1 MSVAYR
7 AIVPA
12 AGIGSR
18 MRADQP
24 KQYLPLFDRTV
35 LEQTLDRLLALPF
48 IECIVVVISESDRNW
63 ETLAV
68 RSNSRIVTVKGGA
81 ERSHSV
87 LKALDYLAP
96 LSEKEDWVLVHDAA
110 RPCVRTADV
119 LQLKT
124 ILAEDPIGG
133 ILAAPVR
140 DTMKR
145 ATEGRIQTTVERAHL
160 WHALTPQMFRFNLLY
175 QALKAAIS
183 KQLPVTDESSALELA
198 GYHPRIIEGQQDN
211 IKITHPGD
219 LQLAELYLQQQT
231 QQETG

>member
-1 MSVAYR
+1 M
-7 AIVPA
+7 
-12 AGIGSR
+12 
-18 MRADQP
+18 
-24 KQYLPLFDRTV
+24 
-35 LEQTLDRLLALPF
+35 
-48 IECIVVVISESDRNW
+48 
-63 ETLAV
+63 
-68 RSNSRIVTVKGGA
+68 
-81 ERSHSV
+81 

>member
-12 AGIGSR
+12 AGIGTR
-18 MRADQP
+18 MCADQP

-35 LEQTLDRLLALPF
+35 LEQTLNRLLALPF
-48 IECIVVVISESDRNW
+48 IDCIVVAISKSDCDW
-63 ETLAV
+63 ETLAAS
-68 RSNSRIVTVKGGA
+68 SNSRIVTVQGGA
-81 ERSHSV
+81 ERCHSV
-87 LKALDYLAP
+87 LNALDYLAP
-96 LSEKEDWVLVHDAA
+96 LSEKQDWVLVHDAA
-110 RPCVRTADV
+110 RPCVRTSDV
-119 LQLKT
+119 LLLKT
-124 ILAEDPIGG
+124 MLAEDPVGG

-145 ATEGRIQTTVERAHL
+145 AIENRIQTTIERAQL

-231 QQETG
+231 HQETG